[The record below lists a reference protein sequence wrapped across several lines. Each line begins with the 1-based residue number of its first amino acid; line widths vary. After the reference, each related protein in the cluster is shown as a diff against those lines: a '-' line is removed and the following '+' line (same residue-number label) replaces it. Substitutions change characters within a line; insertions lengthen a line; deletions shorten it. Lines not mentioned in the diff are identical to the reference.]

1 VKLGDLIL
9 AEKEASKL
17 VMKVIGSSHV
27 AKPKW
32 EVVGKA
38 CTPRKLVIGALRRAM
53 ERAWGLHTQFRDIR
67 DNRFIVRV
75 GSEGDWKHVMKNG
88 PWNFDFNDV
97 LM

>member
-38 CTPRKLVIGALRRAM
+38 HCSR
-53 ERAWGLHTQFRDIR
+53 WFRGR
-67 DNRFIVRV
+67 LEACYEEWTLEF
-75 GSEGDWKHVMKNG
+75 
-88 PWNFDFNDV
+88 
-97 LM
+97 